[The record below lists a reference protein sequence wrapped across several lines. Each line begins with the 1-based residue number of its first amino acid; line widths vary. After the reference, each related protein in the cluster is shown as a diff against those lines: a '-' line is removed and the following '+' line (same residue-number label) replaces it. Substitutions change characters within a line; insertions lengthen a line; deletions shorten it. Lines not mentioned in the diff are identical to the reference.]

1 MLAFNIIQII
11 LLILLGLATLYIF
24 IFSIASLFYKQ
35 KTYSDNGNMKTM
47 AVLVPGYKEDQVIIE
62 VAK

>member
-35 KTYSDNGNMKTM
+35 KTYSDNGNMKTI
-47 AVLVPGYKEDQVIIE
+47 AVLV
-62 VAK
+62 